1 MDHGEGLMWPAAV
14 TAAAITWGAT
24 AYNYT
29 NTGFS
34 AAMIVFALFVV
45 YTLFKREKVPAI
57 HLDRNLAGAFVILYG
72 ALFIATLFHLDNI
85 KNLYGGYFCAVG
97 FVLYTLPLWMLLYVG
112 WERDIRKIAC
122 LTLYAV
128 LYALCLYGIGK
139 YFALGES
146 RLSSFYHFPTRIGM
160 MLDMFIPF
168 TVAIALYY
176 RRKCPWIFK
185 AGIILLPLEMVTL
198 YLAEVR
204 GSIMGISAAVVVM
217 LVLWL
222 HYRGKALSGETR
234 FLLIGGAAVFVLV
247 VAVYAVFLRWGNM
260 NAMMGGERFLMW
272 QSSWY
277 IWLDHPLTGIGLN
290 GWQAAYAS
298 GPYHPL
304 NSTEAGQVMPHNVFV
319 YFFATAGLL
328 GGLGYVA
335 YCVLFLLYLIRR
347 IAVHTDDIFGWAL
360 LFAFV
365 AATVHGMTDQTFI
378 LKLTGRIFYML
389 MGISLLFERW
399 EYRKP

>member
-1 MDHGEGLMWPAAV
+1 MWPAAV
-14 TAAAITWGAT
+14 TAAVITWGAT

-34 AAMIVFALFVV
+34 VAMIIFALFVI

-57 HLDRNLAGAFVILYG
+57 HLDRKLVGAFAILYG

-112 WERDIRKIAC
+112 WDRDIRKIAC

-128 LYALCLYGIGK
+128 LYALCLYGIDK

-168 TVAIALYY
+168 TVAIAVYY

-185 AGIILLPLEMVTL
+185 AGVILLPLEMVTL

-204 GSIMGISAAVVVM
+204 GSMMGISAAVVVT
-217 LVLWL
+217 LTLWL
-222 HYRGKALSGETR
+222 HYRGKAFSGKTR
-234 FLLIGGAAVFVLV
+234 FLLIGGAAAFVLAA
-247 VAVYAVFLRWGNM
+247 AVYAVFLRWGNM

-272 QSSWY
+272 ESSWHM
-277 IWLDHPLTGIGLN
+277 WLNHPLTGIGLN

-304 NSTEAGQVMPHNVFV
+304 NSLEAGQIMPHNVFV
-319 YFFATAGLL
+319 YFFATSGLL
-328 GGLGYVA
+328 GGLGYIA
-335 YCVLFLLYLIRR
+335 YCILVMAYLLCR
-347 IAVHTDDIFGWAL
+347 VKTHTDDIFG
-360 LFAFV
+360 LF
-365 AATVHGMTDQTFI
+365 TEIWGMNNF
-378 LKLTGRIFYML
+378 
-389 MGISLLFERW
+389 
-399 EYRKP
+399 